1 MTKILI
7 VEDEKV
13 VAMDI
18 KRRLENLGYNVTDL
32 ISSGERSLESIAE
45 NPPDLVLMD
54 IKLEGKMDGVET
66 AHLIRKHFNVP
77 VIYLTAYYDEEIL
90 ERAQKTE
97 PFSYILK
104 PFHDQELY
112 ASIKIAIYRQQVE
125 SRLRYMSM
133 HDPLTKLYN
142 RSYFEEEIHRLR
154 AGRFNPLG
162 IIMCDL
168 DGLKLINDSFGHY
181 KGDYMLITAAKI
193 LKSCFRDGDVVARIG
208 GDEFAVLLPK
218 TDHIILKD
226 IYGRIKDSIS
236 HYNRTN
242 KDIPLSM
249 SLGWAVKDDTS
260 TIKESLINAEKMMYQ
275 EKISQSENLAKII
288 KKNQKNPL

>member
-18 KRRLENLGYNVTDL
+18 KRRLENLGYYITDM
-32 ISSGERSLESIAE
+32 ISTGEKSLESVAKK
-45 NPPDLVLMD
+45 PPDLVLMD
-54 IKLEGKMDGVET
+54 IKLGGEMDGIET
-66 AHLIRKHFNVP
+66 AHLIRKQFHVP

-90 ERAQKTE
+90 ERARKTE

-104 PFHDQELY
+104 PFHDQELH
-112 ASIKIAIYRQQVE
+112 ASIKIALYRQQVE

-142 RSYFEEEIHRLR
+142 RSYFEEEIHRLEN
-154 AGRFNPLG
+154 GRSDTLG
-162 IIMCDL
+162 IIICDL
-168 DGLKLINDSFGHY
+168 DGLKLINDSFGHH
-181 KGDYMLITAAKI
+181 KGDQMLITTANI
-193 LKSCFRDGDVVARIG
+193 LKGCFRKGDVVARIG

-218 TDHIILKD
+218 TDHTILKD
-226 IYGRIKDSIS
+226 IYKRIKESIS
-236 HYNRTN
+236 HYNSTN

-249 SLGWAVKDDTS
+249 SLGWAVKDNAS
-260 TIKESLINAEKMMYQ
+260 TIKESMINAEKMMYR
-275 EKISQSENLAKII
+275 EKFSQSENVAKII
-288 KKNQKNPL
+288 KKIKRS